1 MILDVQKER
10 QLGST
15 IFPVDVK
22 ALKCTLLERQGNIA
36 KVLLLDKRVVWVSVD
51 SLIETRG
58 STSRS

>member
-15 IFPVDVK
+15 IFPDIK
-22 ALKCTLLERQGNIA
+22 ALKCTLLERQGNTA
-36 KVLLLDKRVVWVSVD
+36 KVLLEDGRIVWVSVS

-58 STSRS
+58 STSRN